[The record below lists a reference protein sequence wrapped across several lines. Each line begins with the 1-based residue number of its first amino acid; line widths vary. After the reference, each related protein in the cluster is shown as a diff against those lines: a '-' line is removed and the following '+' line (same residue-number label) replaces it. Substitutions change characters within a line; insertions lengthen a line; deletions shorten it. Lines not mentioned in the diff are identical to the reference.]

1 MLCTGKY
8 FVKLLP
14 VAIWKT
20 ESILNL
26 STELVS
32 FKAESENV
40 NWLILA
46 LFDKAI
52 QERDELRKESLQID
66 SDR

>member
-1 MLCTGKY
+1 MLCTGKH